1 MTVHE
6 PQWTE
11 NLLATCYSFPVIN
24 SMLSTV
30 KATKIFKIRICEIAF
45 AALLQHSCGTLRS
58 IPEKKRGGGG
68 EAKEPLSPWARRRQ
82 KIWQL
87 NLISMCQFNSL
98 ICPCL
103 NPQEIFN
110 KKIF

>member
-1 MTVHE
+1 MLRQATV
-6 PQWTE
+6 
-11 NLLATCYSFPVIN
+11 LGTCYSFPVIN
-24 SMLSTV
+24 SMLATV
-30 KATKIFKIRICEIAF
+30 KATKIFKTRICQIPF
-45 AALLQHSCGTLRS
+45 AAFLPHIKVYLS
-58 IPEKKRGGGG
+58 KKAGGGG
-68 EAKEPLSPWARRRQ
+68 TKERLSPWARRRL

-110 KKIF
+110 KNIF